1 MKKLFFVSFLLLLCI
16 SAFPFSTLNEEPVF
30 SKNSVLSFLKDVFG
44 YTDSKRVTLNIQ
56 KAYDSDANVWNIY
69 SDFYSFSAEIDADTG
84 ILRRY
89 YFNGTS
95 RRFLPVLTRKQAY
108 EKAVAFLKMIGVYNQ
123 QKFNMEYTIPG
134 NSSSSKNQVYLY
146 YDFTFPRIIDSIK
159 FLPDFSQDGITISI
173 DPSNGQ
179 IQSFNYNWSDFDD
192 TIIFTK
198 KITPVQAEKE
208 LRKNIMVLPTVKSFW
223 NDDEGATKYILC
235 YDFPTFNSNVPKIDS
250 ITGMLTDE
258 YGDEI
263 NLLYNASSA
272 VYSVKQEYHFESTVL
287 QTPMSMEDALYF
299 TKNFFNST
307 LDTFMNLN
315 FEVNYSGLPDE
326 RIWNLSIYD
335 QQSSHPANANISIDA
350 IYGKVKNLYYSS
362 FPSNEES
369 TLKTPNQALERA
381 KEILESLSVQNDFMA
396 FYISSDDKSYLI
408 DFKRILKNGIIFSP
422 DAFIIRLDKYNLQ
435 CLYMNLS
442 YTSKFD
448 IEKDETLI
456 SQEEA
461 FSILTAERNF
471 DLYLTKSPSYNYWG
485 EYVQP
490 KTFAVYTIVPYS
502 EIYLKTDGKLINPNG
517 YVIKDTTWSS
527 YNKLPENISHTAQIL
542 YDNNLIDYEFIK
554 NLDKAVT
561 VHDALKVLS
570 AVTSAKNMK
579 LTGIN
584 SEYNIFNDT
593 LYVKE
598 INMSHDTV
606 LTKELLSGII
616 GNFLNLKP
624 YVHCPEIFGTI
635 FNDQKEISQEYLPYC
650 MLLYASKI
658 IPVMQN
664 TYMPKQPI
672 TGQELITAIF
682 MALEIM

>member
-1 MKKLFFVSFLLLLCI
+1 
-16 SAFPFSTLNEEPVF
+16 
-30 SKNSVLSFLKDVFG
+30 
-44 YTDSKRVTLNIQ
+44 
-56 KAYDSDANVWNIY
+56 
-69 SDFYSFSAEIDADTG
+69 
-84 ILRRY
+84 
-89 YFNGTS
+89 
-95 RRFLPVLTRKQAY
+95 
-108 EKAVAFLKMIGVYNQ
+108 
-123 QKFNMEYTIPG
+123 
-134 NSSSSKNQVYLY
+134 
-146 YDFTFPRIIDSIK
+146 
-159 FLPDFSQDGITISI
+159 
-173 DPSNGQ
+173 
-179 IQSFNYNWSDFDD
+179 
-192 TIIFTK
+192 
-198 KITPVQAEKE
+198 
-208 LRKNIMVLPTVKSFW
+208 
-223 NDDEGATKYILC
+223 
-235 YDFPTFNSNVPKIDS
+235 
-250 ITGMLTDE
+250 
-258 YGDEI
+258 
-263 NLLYNASSA
+263 
-272 VYSVKQEYHFESTVL
+272 
-287 QTPMSMEDALYF
+287 
-299 TKNFFNST
+299 
-307 LDTFMNLN
+307 
-315 FEVNYSGLPDE
+315 
-326 RIWNLSIYD
+326 
-335 QQSSHPANANISIDA
+335 
-350 IYGKVKNLYYSS
+350 
-362 FPSNEES
+362 
-369 TLKTPNQALERA
+369 
-381 KEILESLSVQNDFMA
+381 
-396 FYISSDDKSYLI
+396 
-408 DFKRILKNGIIFSP
+408 
-422 DAFIIRLDKYNLQ
+422 
-435 CLYMNLS
+435 
-442 YTSKFD
+442 
-448 IEKDETLI
+448 
-456 SQEEA
+456 
-461 FSILTAERNF
+461 
-471 DLYLTKSPSYNYWG
+471 
-485 EYVQP
+485 
-490 KTFAVYTIVPYS
+490 VYTIVPYS

>member
-250 ITGMLTDE
+250 INGMLIDE

-263 NLLYNASSA
+263 NLLYNSDST
-272 VYSVKQEYHFESTVL
+272 VYSVKNEVHFESTAL
-287 QTPMSMEDALYF
+287 KTPMTKEEALHF

-307 LDTFMNLN
+307 L
-315 FEVNYSGLPDE
+315 
-326 RIWNLSIYD
+326 
-335 QQSSHPANANISIDA
+335 
-350 IYGKVKNLYYSS
+350 
-362 FPSNEES
+362 
-369 TLKTPNQALERA
+369 
-381 KEILESLSVQNDFMA
+381 
-396 FYISSDDKSYLI
+396 
-408 DFKRILKNGIIFSP
+408 
-422 DAFIIRLDKYNLQ
+422 
-435 CLYMNLS
+435 
-442 YTSKFD
+442 
-448 IEKDETLI
+448 
-456 SQEEA
+456 
-461 FSILTAERNF
+461 
-471 DLYLTKSPSYNYWG
+471 
-485 EYVQP
+485 
-490 KTFAVYTIVPYS
+490 
-502 EIYLKTDGKLINPNG
+502 
-517 YVIKDTTWSS
+517 
-527 YNKLPENISHTAQIL
+527 
-542 YDNNLIDYEFIK
+542 
-554 NLDKAVT
+554 
-561 VHDALKVLS
+561 
-570 AVTSAKNMK
+570 
-579 LTGIN
+579 
-584 SEYNIFNDT
+584 
-593 LYVKE
+593 
-598 INMSHDTV
+598 
-606 LTKELLSGII
+606 
-616 GNFLNLKP
+616 
-624 YVHCPEIFGTI
+624 
-635 FNDQKEISQEYLPYC
+635 
-650 MLLYASKI
+650 
-658 IPVMQN
+658 
-664 TYMPKQPI
+664 
-672 TGQELITAIF
+672 
-682 MALEIM
+682 